1 VYLDIVILASFTFL
15 YSTVAGAKAAHTQ
28 ENHEYPNRV
37 PRLHVVLLR
46 PRAKNVSLFRQNLG
60 GVIMLTILASHFFR
74 VIWHLKALILMLAA
88 LIVAGAASVTLVE
101 KMPFGDTLYFAFVT
115 GLTIGYGD
123 IVVKTPF
130 GRLVAILIGF
140 IGILFT
146 GLMVAVLV
154 LAVRESYEQSR
165 KVNHNI

>member
-1 VYLDIVILASFTFL
+1 MLTNFTHHFFRAVWHIKVVILAL
-15 YSTVAGAKAAHTQ
+15 
-28 ENHEYPNRV
+28 
-37 PRLHVVLLR
+37 
-46 PRAKNVSLFRQNLG
+46 
-60 GVIMLTILASHFFR
+60 I
-74 VIWHLKALILMLAA
+74 ALV
-88 LIVAGAASVTLVE
+88 VAGAAAVKLVE

-123 IVVKTPF
+123 IVVQTPF

-154 LAVRESYEQSR
+154 YAVRESLEESR
-165 KVNHNI
+165 KRS